1 MFNIILPWGKFRYCV
16 LPQGT
21 SASPE
26 IFDINT
32 SPHIRNEKGIYKNAD
47 DVLGAGQKLE
57 ELDVRMRK
65 VFQVCRDRNIKLNP
79 SKLQCGRRVKFGG
92 MMIEAGRSAGETQD
106 TVYISPDQRK
116 IYDFLDIL
124 TPSSKKEVQMVCGTA
139 AQLKR
144 FCRACNT
151 SIQA

>member
-1 MFNIILPWGKFRYCV
+1 M

-21 SASPE
+21 SANPE

-47 DVLGAGQKLE
+47 NVLGAGQKLE

-65 VFQVCRDRNIKLNP
+65 VFQVCRERNIKLNP
-79 SKLQCGRRVKFGG
+79 SKLQCGRKVKFWD
-92 MMIEAGRSAGETQD
+92 MMIEATRSAGETQD

-116 IYDFLDIL
+116 IDDFFRY
-124 TPSSKKEVQMVCGTA
+124 P
-139 AQLKR
+139 
-144 FCRACNT
+144 N
-151 SIQA
+151 SI